1 VRYQWK
7 QWTSEGKLLT
17 APSHDCP
24 FVVRL
29 FTGHKKLHEIY
40 DTRLDLK
47 VGESINY
54 LEARKILLKKW
65 REDHD

>member
-1 VRYQWK
+1 
-7 QWTSEGKLLT
+7 
-17 APSHDCP
+17 
-24 FVVRL
+24 VRL